1 MACFVVGTL
10 LVPASVAAQE
20 VGYKDLTREDPNPLK
35 HKKFVSDSSC
45 KGVSGGAGGS
55 FDCPRKTYPFQ
66 LLLLSVDP
74 SEIQVS
80 GEVIAILRLRNVGH
94 DPALVP
100 WATDPDQI
108 ELPDDNGTFDFVEA
122 DFAANIVPDGGDAR
136 AHAGYVQIPVHLY
149 GAKEVPG
156 SLQEVRPGE
165 YVELAIRL
173 VLDCKTEMHQ
183 CQSLE
188 PGSARLSFTWT
199 ELDSRETY
207 KKCGTESNQTEIR
220 QLTSDAAAIRVGEI
234 TPSQ

>member
-1 MACFVVGTL
+1 MACFVVAT
-10 LVPASVAAQE
+10 VVVAVSAAAQE

-35 HKKFVSDSSC
+35 YKKFVSDSSC
-45 KGVSGGAGGS
+45 KGVSGGAGRL

-74 SEIQVS
+74 SEIQAG

-100 WATDPDQI
+100 WLTDPDQI
-108 ELPDDNGTFDFVEA
+108 ELPDDNGTFEFVEA
-122 DFAANIVPDGGDAR
+122 DLAANIVPDGGDGR

-156 SLQEVRPGE
+156 SLQEVGPGE
-165 YVELAIRL
+165 YFDMAIRL

-199 ELDSRETY
+199 ELNSRETY
-207 KKCGTESNQTEIR
+207 KKCGTESSKIAIR
-220 QLTSDAAAIRVGEI
+220 ELTSDAAAIRVGEI
-234 TPSQ
+234 TASQ